1 MQVPALVQH
10 ILQGKANNNQAILVR
25 VRVGRV
31 LLSCLQSQFLR
42 TSDILAKGERHSV
55 HEAGG

>member
-10 ILQGKANNNQAILVR
+10 ILQGKADNNQAR

-31 LLSCLQSQFLR
+31 MLSCLQSQFLG